1 MVTAS
6 VSIKQQGYGINH
18 HQFEHIAKK
27 STQMSLSIEL
37 QNHISLNTV
46 DHFKQAN
53 AHWNRHEVDYH
64 KQVIILRKGLVE
76 NPT

>member
-1 MVTAS
+1 
-6 VSIKQQGYGINH
+6 
-18 HQFEHIAKK
+18 
-27 STQMSLSIEL
+27 MSLSIEL

-53 AHWNRHEVDYH
+53 AHWNQHEVDYH

-76 NPT
+76 NPTWFEETEDTVLLWSIQTQTDLPRALQW